1 MKKNPERNKNGRE
14 KQCHTTQLALDQYAE
29 LNQPRAASR
38 RPVFWQFEKIKAESY
53 GVFNLMFLLQK
64 SKRFFACTSLS
75 KSVS

>member
-1 MKKNPERNKNGRE
+1 LKKNPERNKNGRE

-29 LNQPRAASR
+29 QNKTPRCFSSAS
-38 RPVFWQFEKIKAESY
+38 FWQFEKIKAESY
-53 GVFNLMFLLQK
+53 GIFNLRFLLQK